1 MIMVIQTTQNVTV
14 WEKLSEN
21 MHFVCILSSLRDN
34 PERRRLLRPG
44 LEVREL
50 VFRDVKLPA

>member
-1 MIMVIQTTQNVTV
+1 MSQL